1 MSAVASIVPLAFGA
15 LRRNLMRSLLT
26 SLGVIIGVGALI
38 VTVSSG
44 EGSKAV
50 LEEQLATLGTNL
62 LIVLPGSS
70 TLGGARGGP
79 GTGKP
84 LTHADLLAIVKGA
97 SAARYAAPVDRT
109 VVQVVL
115 DNQNWLTTV
124 YGSTPD
130 FFAIREWT
138 TSRGR
143 FFNSSESDS
152 GAKVCVLGQT
162 VATQLFGAGD
172 PLGQVVRVK
181 AMPCEVVGV
190 LVSKGQSSQGQDQD
204 DLVMI
209 PFKTGE
215 EKVLGVA
222 SPNQA
227 TNLTALYPPA
237 PNPFNLQPRLT
248 GYVNSIYVQATG
260 QDRIL
265 TSIAEI
271 DRILT
276 RRHRI
281 KPTDIKDFDIRN
293 LSQIAET
300 AEGSSRV
307 MAILLAIVA
316 SISLLVGGIGIMNIL
331 LVSVTER
338 TREIGLRMAVG
349 ARRMHVLMQFL
360 AEAVLISVSGG
371 VAGIV
376 AGVVISEIIALFSQW
391 SSPVSLGAIV
401 IGFAFSA
408 AVGIFFGYYPAQ
420 KAARLDPIQALRYE

>member
-1 MSAVASIVPLAFGA
+1 LSALASIALLAFGA

-38 VTVSSG
+38 VTVASG

-50 LEEQLATLGTNL
+50 LEAQLATLGTNL

-84 LTHADLLAIVKGA
+84 LTHADLLAIGKEV
-97 SAARYAAPVDRT
+97 SSARYAAPVDRT

-138 TSRGR
+138 VARGR
-143 FFNSSESDS
+143 LFNESEADS

-162 VATQLFGAGD
+162 VTTQLFGSGE

-204 DLVMI
+204 DLVVM
-209 PFKTGE
+209 PWVTFK
-215 EKVLGVA
+215 
-222 SPNQA
+222 S
-227 TNLTALYPPA
+227 
-237 PNPFNLQPRLT
+237 RMM
-248 GYVNSIYVQATG
+248 S
-260 QDRIL
+260 QDRIHVGSIL
-265 TSIAEI
+265 VSATSPDEVSHAQVQVVGVL
-271 DRILT
+271 RQQ
-276 RRHRI
+276 HRLS
-281 KPTDIKDFDIRN
+281 DEQLDDFTVRN
-293 LSQIAET
+293 LAD
-300 AEGSSRV
+300 
-307 MAILLAIVA
+307 LAATQEKAADAQTGMLRNVA
-316 SISLLVGGIGIMNIL
+316 AVSLLVGGIGIMNIM

-338 TREIGLRMAVG
+338 TREIGIRLAIG
-349 ARRMHVLMQFL
+349 ASENKVLLQFL
-360 AEAVLISVSGG
+360 VEAVVL
-371 VAGIV
+371 
-376 AGVVISEIIALFSQW
+376 
-391 SSPVSLGAIV
+391 
-401 IGFAFSA
+401 SA
-408 AVGIFFGYYPAQ
+408 A
-420 KAARLDPIQALRYE
+420 